1 MTMIEDIYNAQFNST
16 FPTCINEKNIFKLD
30 TKFRQ
35 LVNYW
40 TFINCDKKPIYI
52 YIYTHTNYL
61 AYIFVW
67 TGWYSYL
74 WLPFVPLIVSS

>member
-16 FPTCINEKNIFKLD
+16 IPTCINEKNIFKLD

-52 YIYTHTNYL
+52 YIPTL
-61 AYIFVW
+61 IIWLIFLC
-67 TGWYSYL
+67 GQAGIPIFGSHSFH
-74 WLPFVPLIVSS
+74 WL